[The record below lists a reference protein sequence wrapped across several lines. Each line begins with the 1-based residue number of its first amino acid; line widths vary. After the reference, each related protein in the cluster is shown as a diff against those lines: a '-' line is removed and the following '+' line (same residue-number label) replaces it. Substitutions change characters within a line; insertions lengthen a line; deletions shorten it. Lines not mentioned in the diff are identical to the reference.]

1 MNVLVIVVELGLKSK
16 KTFVF
21 RSVSNPPLHRR
32 HSSSSSNDD
41 VARSFT
47 DVVIDPIPGQGRKSA
62 PEVILLNEL
71 IQSFNADTILGQ
83 VESYCFLKIQLSFL
97 ILFKLYGGAFTFLVL
112 STCGVFRIKWI
123 HLNSLLRTVHF
134 RFNLEL

>member
-62 PEVILLNEL
+62 PEVILLNDL

-83 VESYCFLKIQLSFL
+83 IESYCFF
-97 ILFKLYGGAFTFLVL
+97 
-112 STCGVFRIKWI
+112 
-123 HLNSLLRTVHF
+123 LNSALISYF
-134 RFNLEL
+134 I